1 MYFHQGPSPIVRVLE
16 RFIQTAKICS
26 SRILLHKGLP
36 RTTVFSGANLPD
48 ARIQFLLL
56 RAKYLLGMHPFHHRH
71 LSMAGSLTG
80 LPGQYFGAIQQ
91 LF

>member
-1 MYFHQGPSPIVRVLE
+1 MYFHQGTVDRLE
-16 RFIQTAKICS
+16 RYIQTAKTCS

-36 RTTVFSGANLPD
+36 RTAVFSGANLQD
-48 ARIQFLLL
+48 ARIQFLSL
-56 RAKYLLGMHPFHHRH
+56 RAKYLLGMHPFQHRH
-71 LSMAGSLTG
+71 PSMAGSLAD